1 MGDEEAAIRV
11 WPATRRAW
19 DYYSLDHIWAML
31 RDEDGIDNYRQAAAW
46 YRMANLC
53 TDQADQLEKA
63 LAQLMARWPPNPG
76 SAAQSFKIW
85 VEEFILSLRDS
96 AAAAQANEGPLITI
110 TRLLSQAKDQV
121 GQLVQQH
128 VESDRAERD
137 WVAAASNAFGVVPPS
152 PVEPGWRA
160 ALEGKAR
167 DIMFATDAA
176 IGQTASQFRSP
187 TPFSTSPPS
196 RQSQI
201 VEPPDPDR
209 TGNGRPVVPVPV
221 VDLQSRSLTVPVG
234 EDARD
239 PGGSDRPILDGTQL
253 SFSGDSVD
261 GAKGVW
267 TGTFVNTPAGRVL
280 APGGVI
286 GPPGEVGVVDDIGR
300 NSSHVDGAGGTGN
313 AVRGAANGAAGM
325 IAPPIGRAGPA
336 ASGPNSAVRSSG
348 RRRRRSDPDDPW
360 VPAGGPSVLEPT
372 PEPDWFDPGPN
383 VIGIDR

>member
-11 WPATRRAW
+11 CPATRRAW

-31 RDEDGIDNYRQAAAW
+31 RDEDGVDNYRQAAAW

-137 WVAAASNAFGVVPPS
+137 WAAAASNAFGVVPPS
-152 PVEPGWRA
+152 PVEPGWRE

-176 IGQTASQFRSP
+176 IGEAASQFRAP
-187 TPFSTSPPS
+187 TPFVQVSIGDPSVPVDPDPVLRQRPPLVPSPKFVSASPP
-196 RQSQI
+196 
-201 VEPPDPDR
+201 VAGTTTHDDL
-209 TGNGRPVVPVPV
+209 G
-221 VDLQSRSLTVPVG
+221 VDS
-234 EDARD
+234 DA
-239 PGGSDRPILDGTQL
+239 
-253 SFSGDSVD
+253 D
-261 GAKGVW
+261 GAILAGAPLPFPGQLDQGSVSP
-267 TGTFVNTPAGRVL
+267 FVDTPVGRVL
-280 APGGVI
+280 APGGIIAATVGPVAI
-286 GPPGEVGVVDDIGR
+286 GNPADRD
-300 NSSHVDGAGGTGN
+300 GTGPGGSAGASDMRSAS
-313 AVRGAANGAAGM
+313 AVPGM
-325 IAPPIGRAGPA
+325 MAPPLGRPGPG
-336 ASGPNSAVRSSG
+336 SPERGGAVRSAG
-348 RRRRRSDPDDPW
+348 RRRRRSDPEDPW
-360 VPAGGPSVLEPT
+360 LPRAGGPSVLEPA